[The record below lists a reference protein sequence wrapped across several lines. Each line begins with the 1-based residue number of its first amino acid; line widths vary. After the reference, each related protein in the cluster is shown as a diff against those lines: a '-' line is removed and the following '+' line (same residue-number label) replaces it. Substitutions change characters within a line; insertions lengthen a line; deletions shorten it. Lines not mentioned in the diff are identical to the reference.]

1 MEDKRMRRLLPL
13 LLLLLPSCHHHN
25 TAPEIVVDVSEKRM
39 WVDGTAYKATTA
51 RRGVGNVPGS
61 RKTPL
66 GTMVVIDKWA
76 PGDPRY
82 HGRIKGYKLHL
93 GGRDCPPSRRVY
105 AHAGSTSGNWSQG
118 CVHLS
123 EEDMREVYERVPVG
137 TKVLIQQ

>member
-1 MEDKRMRRLLPL
+1 MRRLLPL
-13 LLLLLPSCHHHN
+13 LLLLPSCHHN
-25 TAPEIVVDVSEKRM
+25 TASRTPEIVVDVSEKRM
-39 WVDGTAYKATTA
+39 WVDGTTYKATTA

-66 GTMVVIDKWA
+66 GREIFVIDKWA

-82 HGRIKGYKLHL
+82 HGKIKGYKLHL

-105 AHAGSTSGNWSQG
+105 AHVGRTSNNWSQG
-118 CVHLS
+118 CIHLS

-137 TKVLIQQ
+137 ARFVIQP

>member
-1 MEDKRMRRLLPL
+1 M
-13 LLLLLPSCHHHN
+13 LLLLPSCHHN
-25 TAPEIVVDVSEKRM
+25 TASRAPEIVVDVSEKRM

-82 HGRIKGYKLHL
+82 HGRINGYKLHL
-93 GGRDCPPSRRVY
+93 GGRDCPASRRVY
-105 AHAGSTSGNWSQG
+105 VHAGRTTGNWSQG

-123 EEDMREVYERVPVG
+123 EEDIAAVFDKVPVG